1 MAIKR
6 IGNRA
11 PTVLNIEQKI
21 AAALLLF
28 LFTGGIFFGFR
39 SFGANLYRP
48 IQQQFADNVTG
59 KDVVH
64 ENAQEQK
71 DMEALK
77 KKDTDGDIL
86 SDYDELYVY
95 KTSPYLKDSDSDVID
110 DKTEVFG
117 GTDPN
122 CPAGKECG
130 GETISSEQTGTQSAV
145 ADDLLTSTS
154 NSNGSSIVDAGK
166 VQFKNKADIEAFY
179 KKATMKEVRAS
190 LLQSGQ
196 ISQEA
201 IDKMSDDELQKFFE
215 QAVSQA
221 SASGAFDSM
230 ITTPAATEATDIEP
244 VPPSNIIKPKL

>member
-11 PTVLNIEQKI
+11 PAELSIEQKI

-39 SFGANLYRP
+39 SFGASLYRP
-48 IQQQFADNVTG
+48 IQQQFANNVTG

-77 KKDTDGDIL
+77 TKDTDGDGL

-95 KTSPYLKDSDSDVID
+95 KTSPYLKDSDSDGID

-122 CPAGKECG
+122 CPTGKECG
-130 GETISSEQTGTQSAV
+130 GTSLVPEQA
-145 ADDLLTSTS
+145 AP
-154 NSNGSSIVDAGK
+154 NSNAAAGLLGSAADNPAMADSAK
-166 VQFKNKADIEAFY
+166 VQFTSKADVEAFF
-179 KKATMKEVRAS
+179 KKATMTEVRAA
-190 LLQSGQ
+190 LVKSGQ
-196 ISQEA
+196 ISQAEL
-201 IDKMSDDELQKFFE
+201 DKMSDADLRTFFDK
-215 QAVSQA
+215 AIGQA
-221 SASGAFDSM
+221 SATGKLDSMVSGATTAQPATQT
-230 ITTPAATEATDIEP
+230 TTPAALP
-244 VPPSNIIKPKL
+244 VPKTNP

>member
-11 PTVLNIEQKI
+11 PTELSIEQKI

-48 IQQQFADNVTG
+48 IQQQFAKNLTG

-77 KKDTDGDIL
+77 TKDTDGDGL

-95 KTSPYLKDSDSDVID
+95 KTSPYLKDSDSDGID

-122 CPAGKECG
+122 CPTGKECG
-130 GETISSEQTGTQSAV
+130 GTALVPEQA
-145 ADDLLTSTS
+145 AP
-154 NSNGSSIVDAGK
+154 NSNAASGLLGSAADNPAMIDSAK
-166 VQFKNKADIEAFY
+166 VQFTNKADVEAFF
-179 KKATMKEVRAS
+179 KKATMTEVRAA
-190 LLQSGQ
+190 LVKTGQ
-196 ISQEA
+196 ISQAEL
-201 IDKMSDDELQKFFE
+201 DKMSDTELRTFFDK
-215 QAVSQA
+215 AIGQA
-221 SASGAFDSM
+221 SATGKLDSM
-230 ITTPAATEATDIEP
+230 VSGTAPAQPATQTTSPATLP
-244 VPPSNIIKPKL
+244 VPKTNP